1 MTAENSALSLNHAFW
16 ENAFVKTF
24 NELCSRASRKLTHG
38 DVAAAEDLVS
48 QTFTKMMSSEVKTE
62 DIKHPVR
69 YLWIAVKYA
78 WFNQQKKLDV
88 RNTVLLEDLDV
99 KELSQP
105 AFKLEPRIQQ
115 ELERQELRERLMFQL
130 GPITLD
136 EKEAV
141 GLKLDDCSD
150 AEIAR
155 ELGETVEKTRLR
167 WHRMRARQKYRMGA
181 SRKR

>member
-1 MTAENSALSLNHAFW
+1 MTAENCALSVNHAFW

-38 DVAAAEDLVS
+38 DMAAAEDIVS
-48 QTFTKMMSSEVKTE
+48 QTFTKMMSSEVKAE
-62 DIKHPVR
+62 EIKHPVR
-69 YLWIAVKYA
+69 YLWIAIKYS
-78 WFNQQKKLDV
+78 WFNQQKKQDV

-115 ELERQELRERLMFQL
+115 ELEQQESLERMMVRFGPLTLEERE
-130 GPITLD
+130 TV
-136 EKEAV
+136 E
-141 GLKLDDCSD
+141 LKLDNCSF
-150 AEIAR
+150 AEIAQ
-155 ELGETVEKTRLR
+155 EMGENVENTKLR
-167 WHRMRARQKYRMGA
+167 WNRLRARQQYRLAA